1 MTQFHRI
8 ITYYITTI
16 SESDGIMPEDMTDS
30 MTGEKNPAAEMN
42 LAKFLS
48 TAGVCA
54 RRAAEGLIRE
64 GRISVNGEK
73 AQRAAQKVTEKDTVT
88 FDGKTVKPV
97 SSYVYFMLHKPR
109 GYVCTM
115 EDPHAKKK
123 AVDLIPGGDYRVVSA
138 GRLDKDSEGMIL
150 FSNDGN
156 FIEKLTH
163 PRYGISK
170 TYEVS
175 LDSPLSEKDISR
187 ILSGIRDGK
196 DLLKAKE
203 VRHLHDNKYALV
215 LMEGKNREIR
225 RMMEA
230 CRKETKRLK
239 RIAVG
244 SLYMKDLPVG
254 LARRLS
260 AGEVALVLKDM
271 VKK

>member
-1 MTQFHRI
+1 
-8 ITYYITTI
+8 
-16 SESDGIMPEDMTDS
+16 MTDN
-30 MTGEKNPAAEMN
+30 MTEGKNSAEGMN
-42 LAKFLS
+42 LAKYLS
-48 TAGVCA
+48 VAGVCA

-73 AQRAAQKVTEKDTVT
+73 ALRAAQRVTEKDTVT
-88 FDGKTVKPV
+88 FDGRTVKPV
-97 SSYVYFMLHKPR
+97 TSHVYFMLHKPR

-123 AVDLIPGGDYRVVSA
+123 AVDLIPKGDYRVVSA

-175 LDSPLSEKDISR
+175 LDSPLTEKDISR
-187 ILSGIRDGK
+187 ILSGIGDDG
-196 DLLKAKE
+196 DILKAKE
-203 VRHLHDNKYALV
+203 VTHLHDNKYSLV

-225 RMMEA
+225 RMMTA
-230 CRKETKRLK
+230 CHKETKRLK

-254 LARRLS
+254 LARRLT
-260 AGEVALVLKDM
+260 AKEVSSVLKDM
-271 VKK
+271 IKK

>member
-1 MTQFHRI
+1 MN
-8 ITYYITTI
+8 
-16 SESDGIMPEDMTDS
+16 SDGNMPEEMTEENAS
-30 MTGEKNPAAEMN
+30 SQTKIKEMN

-48 TAGVCA
+48 AAGVCA
-54 RRAAEGLIRE
+54 RRAAEDLIQS
-64 GRISVNGEK
+64 GRIFVNGEK
-73 AQRAAQKVTEKDTVT
+73 ALRAAQHVTEKDVVT
-88 FDGKTVKPV
+88 FDGKKI
-97 SSYVYFMLHKPR
+97 SSHVDHVYFMLHKPR

-123 AVDLIPGGDYRVVSA
+123 AVDLIPPGDYRVVSA

-175 LDSPLSEKDISR
+175 LDSPLSGKDISR
-187 ILSGIRDGK
+187 ILTGIRDGK
-196 DLLKAKE
+196 DLLKGKE
-203 VRHLHDNKYALV
+203 IRHLHDNKYELV

-225 RMMEA
+225 RMMSA
-230 CRKETKRLK
+230 CKKETKRLK

-244 SLYMKDLPVG
+244 SLYMKDLPLG

-271 VKK
+271 TLGKK

>member
-1 MTQFHRI
+1 MNYPKRI
-8 ITYYITTI
+8 Y
-16 SESDGIMPEDMTDS
+16 
-30 MTGEKNPAAEMN
+30 
-42 LAKFLS
+42 
-48 TAGVCA
+48 
-54 RRAAEGLIRE
+54 
-64 GRISVNGEK
+64 
-73 AQRAAQKVTEKDTVT
+73 
-88 FDGKTVKPV
+88 PV
-97 SSYVYFMLHKPR
+97 
-109 GYVCTM
+109 
-115 EDPHAKKK
+115 
-123 AVDLIPGGDYRVVSA
+123 

-203 VRHLHDNKYALV
+203 IRHLHDNKYALV

-230 CRKETKRLK
+230 CRKVTKRLK

-244 SLYMKDLPVG
+244 SLYMKDLPAG

-271 VKK
+271 IKR